1 VVNRV
6 QVLPSLRRRA
16 ITTGQTHHS
25 SFAQEQLRIGHRYGT
40 AQGHQQQVPTL
51 NLLTGVNKMNTVKQN
66 VKHAPYNTGKVVI
79 GLFYEPK
86 ILRSRSAEEDFWQV
100 VLTSKPLNES
110 DHAEDALLVC
120 VIAICMVVALI
131 VWAVA

>member
-1 VVNRV
+1 
-6 QVLPSLRRRA
+6 
-16 ITTGQTHHS
+16 
-25 SFAQEQLRIGHRYGT
+25 
-40 AQGHQQQVPTL
+40 
-51 NLLTGVNKMNTVKQN
+51 MNDYNDTKRS
-66 VKHAPYNTGKVVI
+66 VKHPPHNTGKVVI

-110 DHAEDALLVC
+110 IHAEDVLLTC
-120 VIAICMVVALI
+120 VIVICMVALI

>member
-1 VVNRV
+1 
-6 QVLPSLRRRA
+6 
-16 ITTGQTHHS
+16 
-25 SFAQEQLRIGHRYGT
+25 
-40 AQGHQQQVPTL
+40 
-51 NLLTGVNKMNTVKQN
+51 MNTVKQN

-110 DHAEDALLVC
+110 IHAKDVRLAC
-120 VIAICMVVALI
+120 VIVVCMVALI